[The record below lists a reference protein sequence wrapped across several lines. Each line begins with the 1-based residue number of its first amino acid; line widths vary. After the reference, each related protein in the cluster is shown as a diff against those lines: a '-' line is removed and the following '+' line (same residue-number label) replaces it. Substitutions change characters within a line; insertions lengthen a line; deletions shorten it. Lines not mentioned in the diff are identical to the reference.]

1 MMASVSLGQR
11 NIIQIERDCQTLMAD
26 HFVKPVQRKLP
37 GKCFLDYREQCA
49 EKRKKNFCTFQDLPT
64 ENNGQHCHRKSM
76 CRFHP
81 RCSSIPFCK
90 TCKSV
95 DGLIK
100 AKRLSFGNA
109 AILKQARLLAY
120 NDSDKRKQSSSG
132 ALFSK
137 RNSRTM
143 SIDKDAEHLG
153 RQLSAAEGDR
163 GGFKRRR
170 IFGKLL
176 WSYKF
181 PSLKLSFLGLS
192 ENSKHN
198 GIQQFLAEPN

>member
-11 NIIQIERDCQTLMAD
+11 NIIQVERDGQTLMAD

-37 GKCFLDYREQCA
+37 GKCLLDYGGQCA
-49 EKRKKNFCTFQDLPT
+49 EIRKKNFCTFQDLPT
-64 ENNGQHCHRKSM
+64 EHNGRHCHRKSM

-95 DGLIK
+95 NGLIK
-100 AKRLSFGNA
+100 TKKLSFGNA

-120 NDSDKRKQSSSG
+120 NNSDERKQRFSG
-132 ALFSK
+132 ALFLK

-153 RQLSAAEGDR
+153 RQLSAGEGDTEEDLS
-163 GGFKRRR
+163 GEE
-170 IFGKLL
+170 
-176 WSYKF
+176 
-181 PSLKLSFLGLS
+181 SLVNCCGATSF
-192 ENSKHN
+192 
-198 GIQQFLAEPN
+198 QV